1 MSRLSAAVLRVGAS
15 LDPDTVVREAAE
27 CIRALTGAPRAV
39 VVTGAGGG
47 PAARFAGSGFT
58 PDELRRLAA
67 WPDGSRLLDHLLGLP
82 GPTRLPDLQA
92 RLRSLGI
99 SLDAP
104 LPVSGLAAPLLHR
117 GAPVG
122 AVLVGVAEG
131 GSEPS
136 SEDDEVVEAF
146 AAHAATAIANAR
158 IHRDE
163 RRVRA
168 QLLSVASHELRAP
181 LASIKGSCAA
191 VLDASPDPDPEE
203 MRQFFRIVA
212 AQADHMR
219 RLVGDLLAAAR
230 LETGAPPVVPEPVA
244 VAALVE
250 PARQTFLSGGGR
262 HAVRVELPPGLP
274 RVSADPQR
282 IAQVLNNLLS
292 NAARSSPASSPVR
305 VAAARDGDRVAISVS
320 DEGPGVPPERL
331 PHLFGKR
338 ASAAA
343 GDRARG
349 DGGNGL
355 GLPICRGLV
364 EAHGGR
370 IWAESGGDGRGT
382 RVVFTVPVAAEAGAG
397 SAVDNGATSDR
408 RPGERRGEK
417 RILVVDDDPLALRS
431 ARDALT
437 AAGCATVVTGD
448 PRELSRLV
456 RTERPDLILLDLV
469 LPGVDGI
476 ELMERIRETAGPPVV
491 FVSAYGGEET
501 IARALE
507 SGAADYVVKP
517 FSATELTARVRAV
530 LRRQAEPEPF
540 VLSDLAIRHER
551 REVTVAGRPVE
562 LTATEYELLR
572 ALSLGAGRVL
582 TYDALL
588 RRVWPGRDSADV
600 SVVRAFVKV
609 LRRKLGDDA
618 RRPAYIAT
626 ERGVGYRMVRPGRES
641 GP

>member
-1 MSRLSAAVLRVGAS
+1 MSRLSAAVLRVSAS
-15 LDPDTVVREAAE
+15 LDPDTVAREAAE

-39 VVTGAGGG
+39 VVTGAGAGV
-47 PAARFAGSGFT
+47 AAGFEGSGFT
-58 PDELRRLAA
+58 ADERRRLAA
-67 WPDGSRLLDHLLGLP
+67 WPGGPRLFDQLLNLP
-82 GPTRLPDLQA
+82 GVTRLPDLQA

-99 SLDAP
+99 PLDAP
-104 LPVSGLAAPLLHR
+104 LPTSGLAAPLLHR

-131 GSEPS
+131 GNGSS
-136 SEDDEVVEAF
+136 SEDREVLEAF

-168 QLLSVASHELRAP
+168 DLLSVASHELRAP

-191 VLDASPDPDPEE
+191 VLDVSPDPEPAE
-203 MRQFFRIVA
+203 MRQFFRIVD

-230 LETGAPPVVPEPVA
+230 LDAGAPVVVPEPVA

-262 HAVRVELPPGLP
+262 HAVRVDLPPDLP

-292 NAARSSPASSPVR
+292 NAAQNSPASSPVR

-331 PHLFGKR
+331 PHLFRTR

-343 GDRARG
+343 DRAHG
-349 DGGNGL
+349 GGNGR
-355 GLPICRGLV
+355 GLPICKGLV

-370 IWAESGGDGRGT
+370 IWAESGGDGPGT
-382 RVVFTVPVAAEAGAG
+382 RVVFTIPVAGEAGG
-397 SAVDNGATSDR
+397 SSAVDDGTSRDR

-431 ARDALT
+431 AREALT
-437 AAGCATVVTGD
+437 AAGYATG
-448 PRELSRLV
+448 
-456 RTERPDLILLDLV
+456 
-469 LPGVDGI
+469 
-476 ELMERIRETAGPPVV
+476 
-491 FVSAYGGEET
+491 
-501 IARALE
+501 
-507 SGAADYVVKP
+507 
-517 FSATELTARVRAV
+517 
-530 LRRQAEPEPF
+530 
-540 VLSDLAIRHER
+540 
-551 REVTVAGRPVE
+551 
-562 LTATEYELLR
+562 
-572 ALSLGAGRVL
+572 
-582 TYDALL
+582 
-588 RRVWPGRDSADV
+588 
-600 SVVRAFVKV
+600 
-609 LRRKLGDDA
+609 
-618 RRPAYIAT
+618 
-626 ERGVGYRMVRPGRES
+626 
-641 GP
+641 

>member
-1 MSRLSAAVLRVGAS
+1 MSRLSAAVLRVSSS
-15 LDPDTVVREAAE
+15 LDPDTVVHEAAE

-39 VVTGAGGG
+39 VVTGGGG
-47 PAARFAGSGFT
+47 AGLAAGFAGSGFT
-58 PDELRRLAA
+58 PNERRRLAA
-67 WPDGSRLLDHLLGLP
+67 WPDGPRLFDHLRSLP
-82 GPTRLPDLQA
+82 GVTRLPDLQA

-99 SLDAP
+99 SSDAP
-104 LPVSGLAAPLLHR
+104 LPVSRLAAPVLHR

-122 AVLVGVAEG
+122 AVLFGVAEG
-131 GSEPS
+131 GNEPL
-136 SEDDEVVEAF
+136 SEDGEVLEAF

-158 IHRDE
+158 IHRSE

-168 QLLSVASHELRAP
+168 ELLSVASHELRAP

-191 VLDASPDPDPEE
+191 VLDASPDPDPAE
-203 MRQFFRIVA
+203 MRQFFRIVD

-230 LETGAPPVVPEPVA
+230 LETGAPAVVPGPVA

-262 HAVRVELPPGLP
+262 HAVRVELPLDLP

-292 NAARSSPASSPVR
+292 NAAQNSPAWAPVR

-320 DEGPGVPPERL
+320 DEGRGVPPERL
-331 PHLFGKR
+331 PHLFLRKR
-338 ASAAA
+338 ASAAGGRA
-343 GDRARG
+343 G
-349 DGGNGL
+349 GGNGL
-355 GLPICRGLV
+355 GLPICKGLV

-382 RVVFTVPVAAEAGAG
+382 RVVFTIPVAAEAGG
-397 SAVDNGATSDR
+397 SGAVDGGASRDR

-417 RILVVDDDPLALRS
+417 RILVVDDDPQALRS

-437 AAGCATVVTGD
+437 AAGYATVVTGD
-448 PRELSRLV
+448 PRELSRLI

-469 LPGVDGI
+469 LPGIDGI
-476 ELMERIRETAGPPVV
+476 ELMERIRETAEPPVV
-491 FVSAYGGEET
+491 FVSAYGGDET

-517 FSATELTARVRAV
+517 FSPTVLTARVRAV

-540 VLSDLAIRHER
+540 VLNDLAIRHER

-582 TYDALL
+582 TYDVLL
-588 RRVWPGRDSADV
+588 RRVWPDRDSADV
-600 SVVRAFVKV
+600 NVVRAFVKV

-626 ERGVGYRMVRPGRES
+626 ERGVGYRMVRPGPES
-641 GP
+641 EP

>member
-27 CIRALTGAPRAV
+27 CVRALTGAPRAV
-39 VVTGAGGG
+39 VVTGGGAG
-47 PAARFAGSGFT
+47 PAAGFAGSGFT
-58 PDELRRLAA
+58 PDEHRRLAA
-67 WPDGSRLLDHLLGLP
+67 WPDGPRLFDHLLSLP
-82 GPTRLPDLQA
+82 GVTRLPDLRAQ
-92 RLRSLGI
+92 LRSLGI

-104 LPVSGLAAPLLHR
+104 WPVSGLAAPLLHR

-131 GSEPS
+131 GDEPS
-136 SEDDEVVEAF
+136 SEDDEVLEAF

-168 QLLSVASHELRAP
+168 EFLSVASHELRAP

-191 VLDASPDPDPEE
+191 VLDASPDPDPAE
-203 MRQFFRIVA
+203 MLQFFRIVDE
-212 AQADHMR
+212 QADHMR

-230 LETGAPPVVPEPVA
+230 FETGVPPVVPEPVA

-262 HAVRVELPPGLP
+262 HAVRVELPPHLP

-282 IAQVLNNLLS
+282 IAQVLSNLLS
-292 NAARSSPASSPVR
+292 NAAQNSPASSPLR
-305 VAAARDGDRVAISVS
+305 VTAARDGDRVAISVS

-331 PHLFGKR
+331 PHLFRKR
-338 ASAAA
+338 ASAAG
-343 GDRARG
+343 GDRAHG
-349 DGGNGL
+349 DAGL

-370 IWAESGGDGRGT
+370 IWAESGADGRGT
-382 RVVFTVPVAAEAGAG
+382 RVVFTIPVAGEAGG
-397 SAVDNGATSDR
+397 SSAVGDGTSRDR

-431 ARDALT
+431 AREALT
-437 AAGCATVVTGD
+437 AAGYATVVTSD
-448 PRELSRLV
+448 PREVSRLI
-456 RTERPDLILLDLV
+456 RTNRPDLIVLDLV
-469 LPGVDGI
+469 LPGIDGI
-476 ELMERIRETAGPPVV
+476 ELMERIRETAEPPVV
-491 FVSAYGGEET
+491 FVSAYGGDET
-501 IARALE
+501 IAKALE

-517 FSATELTARVRAV
+517 FSPTELTARVRAV
-530 LRRQAEPEPF
+530 LRRQAEPELF
-540 VLSDLAIRHER
+540 VLNDLAIRHAR

-572 ALSLGAGRVL
+572 VLSLGAGRVL
-582 TYDALL
+582 TYDVLL

-609 LRRKLGDDA
+609 LRRKLGDNA

-641 GP
+641 EP

>member
-1 MSRLSAAVLRVGAS
+1 MSRLSAAVLRVSSS
-15 LDPDTVVREAAE
+15 LDPDTVVHDAAE

-39 VVTGAGGG
+39 VVTGGGG
-47 PAARFAGSGFT
+47 AGLAAGFAGSGFT
-58 PDELRRLAA
+58 PDERRRLAA
-67 WPDGSRLLDHLLGLP
+67 WPDGPRLFDHLLSLP
-82 GPTRLPDLQA
+82 GVTRLPDLQA

-99 SLDAP
+99 SSDAP
-104 LPVSGLAAPLLHR
+104 LPDSRLAAPLLHR

-136 SEDDEVVEAF
+136 SEDDEVLEAF

-158 IHRDE
+158 IHRSE

-168 QLLSVASHELRAP
+168 ELLSVASHELRAP

-191 VLDASPDPDPEE
+191 VLDASPDPDPAE
-203 MRQFFRIVA
+203 MRQFFRIVD

-230 LETGAPPVVPEPVA
+230 LETGAPAVVPGPVA

-250 PARQTFLSGGGR
+250 PARQTFVSGGR
-262 HAVRVELPPGLP
+262 HAVRVDLPPDLP

-292 NAARSSPASSPVR
+292 NAAQNSPASAPVR
-305 VAAARDGDRVAISVS
+305 VAAARDGDHVAISVS
-320 DEGPGVPPERL
+320 DEGRGVPPERL
-331 PHLFGKR
+331 PHLFRKR

-343 GDRARG
+343 GGRAR
-349 DGGNGL
+349 DGSGL
-355 GLPICRGLV
+355 GLPICKGLV

-370 IWAESGGDGRGT
+370 IWAESGGDGLGT
-382 RVVFTVPVAAEAGAG
+382 RVVFTIPVAGEAAG
-397 SAVDNGATSDR
+397 SGAVDGGASRDR
-408 RPGERRGEK
+408 RPRERRGEK
-417 RILVVDDDPLALRS
+417 RIVVVDDDPLALRS

-437 AAGCATVVTGD
+437 AAGYATVVTGD
-448 PRELSRLV
+448 PRELSRLI

-469 LPGVDGI
+469 LPGIDGI
-476 ELMERIRETAGPPVV
+476 ELMERIRETAEPPVV
-491 FVSAYGGEET
+491 FVSAYGGDET

-517 FSATELTARVRAV
+517 FSPTELTARVRAV

-540 VLSDLAIRHER
+540 VLNDLAIRHER

-582 TYDALL
+582 THDVLL
-588 RRVWPGRDSADV
+588 RRVWPDRDSADV
-600 SVVRAFVKV
+600 NVVRAFVKV

-641 GP
+641 EP